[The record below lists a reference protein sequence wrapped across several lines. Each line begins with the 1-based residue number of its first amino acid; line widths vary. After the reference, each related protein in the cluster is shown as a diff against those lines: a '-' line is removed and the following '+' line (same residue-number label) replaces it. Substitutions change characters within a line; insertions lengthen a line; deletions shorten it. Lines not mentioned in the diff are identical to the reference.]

1 MTSKTNKFFA
11 KSAMGA
17 ALAAASLFANAASFS
32 CATGNA
38 ADCALATSTLSWT
51 WDGSFFTLSNAG
63 TGYVAEVYFDLS
75 AGMAASFAGGV
86 GTVNFTP
93 GASPGS
99 LPGGSA
105 VGFSSDA
112 AFDSDG
118 NKGKPIYGINMG
130 ESAKFKITGA
140 AVNSFATGHLA
151 AGAHVRSLVTSS
163 VSVITVPPVTPPVPE
178 PETYALMLAGIGAI
192 GWLARRRR
200 PV

>member
-1 MTSKTNKFFA
+1 MTSKTNKLFA
-11 KSAMGA
+11 KSAMGL
-17 ALAAASLFANAASFS
+17 ALAAASLFAHAESFT
-32 CATGNA
+32 CATGSA

-51 WDGSFFTLSNAG
+51 WDGTFFTLSNAG

-75 AGMAASFAGGV
+75 AGMAASFASGV
-86 GTVNFTP
+86 GTVNFTA

-99 LPGGSA
+99 LPGGSS
-105 VGFSSDA
+105 VGFVSDA

-140 AVNSFATGHLA
+140 ALDSFTGGQLA

-163 VSVITVPPVTPPVPE
+163 VSVITVTPPVPE

-192 GWLARRRR
+192 GWVARRRR